1 MSRRSALAPDAY
13 AALCGAHVVRVADL
27 VGLGLAR
34 STIARRCRTGGPW
47 RRMLP
52 GVVKLNNGPPTRPER
67 RQAALLYAGDRA
79 LLTGADALELH
90 GMERM
95 PRPSGPVHLLVPED
109 CRRAGA
115 GRVLAERTHRLPEPE
130 PGRWPMAPLDRAV
143 LDHVRRVT
151 DRTEVRAVLSE
162 VVQRGRCTP
171 ARLGAELEAGC
182 QWGTAVPRS
191 VLREVSD
198 GVRSAAEAAARAL
211 LARSG
216 LPAPRWNV
224 ALHDPSGRFLAVPDA
239 WFDEVALAWE
249 IDSREWHLDPGSYAR
264 TIERRAAMT
273 AAGVIVL
280 PTLPQKLVRRADVL
294 RELHGSYALAAS
306 RPRPAVIAV
315 PLSDR
320 DERHV
325 RPLLVDGRAVRSAS

>member
-1 MSRRSALAPDAY
+1 MPRTALPPDAY
-13 AALCGAHVVRVADL
+13 AALCGSTVVRVADL
-27 VGLGLAR
+27 AGLGLVR

-52 GVVKLNNGPPTRPER
+52 GVVKLNNGPPTRAER
-67 RQAALLYAGDRA
+67 RLAALLYTGDQA

-143 LDHVRRVT
+143 LDHVRRLTDKTVT
-151 DRTEVRAVLSE
+151 RAVLSE

-171 ARLGAELEAGC
+171 AQLGAELEAGC
-182 QWGTAVPRS
+182 QWGTAVPRA
-191 VLREVSD
+191 VLREVSA

-211 LARSG
+211 LRRSG
-216 LPAPRWNV
+216 LPVPQWNV
-224 ALHDPSGRFLAVPDA
+224 ALYDGSGRFLAIPDA

-249 IDSREWHLDPGSYAR
+249 IDSKEWHLSPQSYER

-273 AAGVIVL
+273 AAQVIVL
-280 PTLPQKLVRRADVL
+280 PTLPGKLVRRPDVL
-294 RELHGSYALAAS
+294 RDLHGAYALAAS
-306 RPRPAVIAV
+306 RPRPPVVAV

-320 DERHV
+320 HERHFH
-325 RPLLVDGRAVRSAS
+325 PLLVDGSAVRSAS